1 MDETLNALLEAG
13 RRGEP
18 AVLVTVAAVKG
29 SVPREA
35 GAKMVVLRDAI
46 AGGEVIGTIGGGHL
60 EFKAI
65 DIAREMLA
73 ASDVAQLRRFPL
85 GATLGQCCGG
95 LVQLLF
101 EPVAPKA
108 AWLDVLAAHERNDEH
123 CTVVTST
130 RGAGAAGKLIVSAHG
145 VFGTL
150 GDDALDAEA
159 IAFAKG
165 TGPRLSPGRQLP
177 GGTLK
182 DPETKLVELQA
193 GDRTCLCLFDPH
205 RPVDWRI
212 VLFGAGHVGQA
223 LVRTLAGVPC
233 RITWVD
239 TRDAIFPR
247 SVPANV
253 DVVATDT
260 PLAEVDAAPAG
271 AYFLVMTHSHALDQ
285 ELTECILRR
294 NDCAYFGLI
303 GSASKRRQ
311 FERRLAARG
320 LDPACFAAMTCP
332 IGVDGIKDKRP
343 AAIAIAVAAE
353 LLQRREAAV
362 HVQAAPRTAVGGS
375 RGLQR
380 A

>member
-1 MDETLNALLEAG
+1 MDEISSALIEAG
-13 RRGEP
+13 RRDEP
-18 AVLVTVAAVKG
+18 AVLVTVAAGKG

-46 AGGEVIGTIGGGHL
+46 AGTIGGGHL

-65 DIAREMLA
+65 GIARDMLA
-73 ASDVAQLRRFPL
+73 AGDVAQLRRFPL

-101 EPVAPKA
+101 EPVAPRA
-108 AWLDVLAAHERNDEH
+108 GWLDVLAAHARNDEP
-123 CTVVTST
+123 CVIVTAA
-130 RGAGAAGKLIVSAHG
+130 RGAGPAGKLAISSHG

-150 GDDALDAEA
+150 GDATLDAEA
-159 IAFAKG
+159 IAFA
-165 TGPRLSPGRQLP
+165 RAPGN
-177 GGTLK
+177 
-182 DPETKLVELQA
+182 DAETKLVELKA
-193 GDRTCLCLFDPH
+193 GDQTCLCLFDPQH
-205 RPVDWRI
+205 PVDWRI

-223 LVRTLAGVPC
+223 LVNTLAGLPC
-233 RITWVD
+233 RVTWVD

-247 SVPANV
+247 TVPANV
-253 DVVATDT
+253 EVVATDT
-260 PLAEVDAAPAG
+260 PQAEVDAAPAG

-294 NDCAYFGLI
+294 NDFVYFGLI

-320 LDPACFAAMTCP
+320 IEPARFAGMTCP
-332 IGVDGIKDKRP
+332 IGVEGIKDKRP

-353 LLQRREAAV
+353 LLQRREAALL
-362 HVQAAPRTAVGGS
+362 QLAPGRVASAKVKNV
-375 RGLQR
+375 
-380 A
+380 